1 MEEGV
6 ALPNALLEF
15 SNMMNGSLE
24 AIEAAAMQ
32 LCPAERTLLAGRL
45 LLSLDEDDEILA
57 SWVAEAERR
66 GDAFDRGE
74 MEAIDFD
81 VSIARIRARLNAL

>member
-1 MEEGV
+1 
-6 ALPNALLEF
+6 
-15 SNMMNGSLE
+15 MMNGSLE

-81 VSIARIRARLNAL
+81 VSIARIRARLAAATEK